1 MTDRF
6 AVHFHCPLINFHERD
21 GDPYEHIEQA
31 IAHARLKADSM
42 LVTSVNKI
50 KILEQFRDAEGKVFR
65 IVFGYSQNN
74 KPTGA
79 YIEVR
84 VVPKYQQSKALGHQE
99 RHAGISLGE

>member
-1 MTDRF
+1 MIDRF
-6 AVHFHCPLINFHERD
+6 AVHFHCPLINYNERD

-31 IAHARLKADSM
+31 IAHARLKADNM
-42 LVTSVNKI
+42 LSTSVNKL
-50 KILEQFRDAEGKVFR
+50 KILEQSRDIDNNSFR
-65 IVFGYSQNN
+65 IVLGYTQTN

-84 VVPKYQQSKALGHQE
+84 VVPKYQKSKALGHQE